1 MMPDLRTT
9 AEKGLSE
16 RHSRMR
22 EAESCIA
29 PEVIAARGYWTA
41 EPVADL
47 EGVDGIAENQ
57 YHAPALV
64 LPIYGV
70 DGEYR
75 YSRVRPDNP
84 PPNQGKYIQPA
95 DTPNVLDVPRAVQSK
110 VLDSNYGLVVVEGE
124 RKGDALASLDIPVIV
139 VFGVWN
145 WSCKAGKDTPYET
158 QLLLP
163 DFESIPLYG
172 RSVALVFDADVHTNS
187 SIQLAV
193 ARFAH
198 RLKERGARLW

>member
-1 MMPDLRTT
+1 MT
-9 AEKGLSE
+9 AAKARGLSDSHRRMLQTE
-16 RHSRMR
+16 SRI
-22 EAESCIA
+22 S
-29 PEVIAARGYWTA
+29 PEVIEARGYWTA
-41 EPVADL
+41 ETVAEL
-47 EGVDGIAENQ
+47 KAEPSIAENQ

-84 PPNQGKYIQPA
+84 PSNLGKYIQPA
-95 DTPNVLDVPRAVQSK
+95 DTTNVLDIPRAVQSK

-163 DFESIPLYG
+163 DFESIPLHG
-172 RSVALVFDADVHTNS
+172 RSVAVVFDADIHTNH

-193 ARFAH
+193 TRFAH
-198 RLKERGARLW
+198 RLKERGAHLW

>member
-1 MMPDLRTT
+1 MMPGLTNT
-9 AEKGLSE
+9 LKKGLSE
-16 RHSRMR
+16 RHRHMLEVESR
-22 EAESCIA
+22 IA

-41 EPVADL
+41 ETVADL
-47 EGVDGIAENQ
+47 EGVDGISQNQ
-57 YHAPALV
+57 YYAPALV

-70 DGEYR
+70 DGKYR

-95 DTPNVLDVPRAVQSK
+95 DTPNVLDIPLAVRGK
-110 VLDSNYGLVVVEGE
+110 VLDPNYGLVVVEGE
-124 RKGDALASLDIPVIV
+124 RKGDALASLGVPTVV

-145 WSCKAGKDTPYET
+145 WSCKEGKDTPYET

-163 DFESIPLYG
+163 DFESIPLHG
-172 RSVALVFDADVHTNS
+172 RSVALVFDADIHTNH

-193 ARFAH
+193 TRFAH
-198 RLKERGARLW
+198 KLKERGAQLW

>member
-1 MMPDLRTT
+1 MMHGFAAAKVR
-9 AEKGLSE
+9 GLSDSHRRMLQTE
-16 RHSRMR
+16 SRI
-22 EAESCIA
+22 S
-29 PEVIAARGYWTA
+29 PEVIEARGYWTA
-41 EPVADL
+41 ETVAEL
-47 EGVDGIAENQ
+47 KAEPGIAENQ
-57 YHAPALV
+57 YHVPALV

-95 DTPNVLDVPRAVQSK
+95 DTPNVLDVPRAVHSK

-145 WSCKAGKDTPYET
+145 WSCKEGKDTLYET

-163 DFESIPLYG
+163 DFESIPLHG
-172 RSVALVFDADVHTNS
+172 RSVAVVFDADIHTNH

-193 ARFAH
+193 SRFAH
-198 RLKERGARLW
+198 RLKERGAQLW